1 VGVKRGIP
9 VATVAVNNSTNAG
22 LLAIRIL
29 SAGMPRLIIAMEKYM
44 TGLETEVLAKV
55 DRLADVGWERYNQG
69 ST

>member
-1 VGVKRGIP
+1 
-9 VATVAVNNSTNAG
+9 VAINNSENAA

-44 TGLETEVLAKV
+44 NRMETDVLAKV
-55 DRLADVGWERYNQG
+55 DRLAQVGWERY